1 MATQK
6 GDEKHQKGVIK
17 DQDEDVRYDSG
28 EALKDQYERADAY
41 EKDRIEL
48 RGIVFFVLGLVLLCG
63 VTFGLMRLLQGAL
76 EEQAVAGEKGQKS
89 PMMMTREEN
98 LPPEPRLQAAPGFG
112 VDEENGRRVNLELR
126 EPQSE
131 YRVLQKQWQD
141 VWANGRKDPHTGAE
155 ITMPMAEAKEK
166 VIQENLIK
174 TRPAEQAEQAAKTVR
189 LVPSYQSSGRDNDIR
204 RQ

>member
-6 GDEKHQKGVIK
+6 GDKKHQKGVIQ
-17 DQDEDVRYDSG
+17 DQDSDLRYDSG
-28 EALKDQYERADAY
+28 EALKDEYERADAY

-48 RGIVFFVLGLVLLCG
+48 RGIIFFVLGLVLLCG
-63 VTFGLMRLLQGAL
+63 VTFGLMRLLQVAL
-76 EEQAVAGEKGQKS
+76 EDQAASGEKGQRS
-89 PMMMTREEN
+89 PMMMQQAEN

-131 YRVLQKQWQD
+131 YRVLQKQWED
-141 VWANGRKDPHTGAE
+141 VWSKGRRDPNTGVE
-155 ITMPMAEAKEK
+155 ITMPMEKAKEK

-174 TRPAEQAEQAAKTVR
+174 TRAPEQAEQADKEVR
-189 LVPSYQSSGRDNDIR
+189 LIPSYQSSGRDNDIR

>member
-6 GDEKHQKGVIK
+6 RNEKHQKGKIE
-17 DQDEDVRYDSG
+17 DQDEDLRYDSG
-28 EALKDQYERADAY
+28 EALKDEYERADAY

-48 RGIVFFVLGLVLLCG
+48 RGIIFFVLGLVLLCG
-63 VTFGLMRLLQGAL
+63 VTFGLMRLLQVAL
-76 EEQAVAGEKGQKS
+76 EDQAVAGGKGQRS
-89 PMMMTREEN
+89 PLALTKEEN

-131 YRVLQKQWQD
+131 YRILQKQWED
-141 VWANGRKDPHTGAE
+141 VWANGRRDPQTGVE
-155 ITMPMAEAKEK
+155 ITMPMAKAKEK

-174 TRPAEQAEQAAKTVR
+174 TRAPEQAQQADKEVR
-189 LVPSYQSSGRDNDIR
+189 LIPSYQSSGRDNDFR